1 MRVFV
6 ETCHVRSERAGVFS
20 IFVVPFMKQKSHK
33 EFPSRVNRSLSERTV
48 RARNKSQTT
57 NTQQVGSL
65 IGLRITDSCHSNPVS
80 HPGFDKIKI

>member
-20 IFVVPFMKQKSHK
+20 FSVVPFMKQKSHE
-33 EFPSRVNRSLSERTV
+33 EFPSTVNRSLSERTV

-57 NTQQVGSL
+57 NTQQLGSL
-65 IGLRITDSCHSNPVS
+65 IGLRITDSCHSNPIS